1 MAEKLFPR
9 NNKNWMIF
17 YKKFFEEDAVKDPN
31 DFVKFPAV
39 EYWVHTVITTKKPR
53 FDLPRSNSQS

>member
-1 MAEKLFPR
+1 
-9 NNKNWMIF
+9 MIF